1 MADERQELQRVETA
15 VASIKAELEKASP
28 SRKQRI
34 YEAVALAALSAIPW
48 IGGVFA
54 AGLTF
59 KIREGDVVHD
69 ALVEQWLAEHQD
81 KLFLLRQTL
90 EEVVGRL
97 ESLGEEI
104 DERIQS

>member
-1 MADERQELQRVETA
+1 MADEGKEIQKLDRD
-15 VASIKAELEKASP
+15 VASIKAEIEKASP

-34 YEAVALAALSAIPW
+34 YETVALAALSAIPW

-59 KIREGDVVHD
+59 KIREGDVAHD
-69 ALVEQWLAEHQD
+69 NLVERWLAEHQD

-90 EEVVGRL
+90 DEVVAVSRVWGKK
-97 ESLGEEI
+97 
-104 DERIQS
+104 